1 MAGCLGEGAWMAGW
15 KALVCCAPA
24 CPVPHAPD
32 HRPCRRLP
40 EPLLQEG
47 QAPFGWFLAVSIST
61 GIGAIF
67 IFTGVMCFCRWKRL
81 I

>member
-1 MAGCLGEGAWMAGW
+1 MARGGGLAGW
-15 KALVCCAPA
+15 LAGWRMCVARMPALCLPPRTAAPA
-24 CPVPHAPD
+24 APLPV
-32 HRPCRRLP
+32 
-40 EPLLQEG
+40 PLLQEG